1 MRQAFCV
8 SPKWIFQTPLGGII
22 LPVLQTLMGNL
33 DSQRS
38 SEFPVVTEWGS
49 GGAWIETLAFLQAPA
64 RSTFHILSI
73 LPPTKQNCIFLL
85 CLLVGIKRLERDSW
99 QQYQNLEA
107 HRPKEYTHRLCKSVV
122 PENSGRR
129 IVVLAAVDNH
139 HHREGQGLKKT
150 QEQGWAPAAPRA
162 ALLPFFS
169 ITTRLFSLQVSV
181 NVTLEY
187 RIGRAPGIMR
197 LCTLPQA

>member
-1 MRQAFCV
+1 MNLPNNTLERYSPCV
-8 SPKWIFQTPLGGII
+8 ADTY
-22 LPVLQTLMGNL
+22 GNL
-33 DSQRS
+33 GSERS
-38 SEFPVVTEWGS
+38 SEFPVVTGWGN
-49 GGAWIETLAFLQAPA
+49 GGAWIETPAFLQAPA
-64 RSTFHILSI
+64 HSTFHILSI
-73 LPPTKQNCIFLL
+73 LPPTKDNSIFLL

-99 QQYQNLEA
+99 HQYQNLET

-129 IVVLAAVDNH
+129 IVVLAAVNNH

-150 QEQGWAPAAPRA
+150 QEQGWAPAATRS
-162 ALLPFFS
+162 ALLSFFS

-187 RIGRAPGIMR
+187 RIGRAPGIIR
-197 LCTLPQA
+197 LCTLAQS